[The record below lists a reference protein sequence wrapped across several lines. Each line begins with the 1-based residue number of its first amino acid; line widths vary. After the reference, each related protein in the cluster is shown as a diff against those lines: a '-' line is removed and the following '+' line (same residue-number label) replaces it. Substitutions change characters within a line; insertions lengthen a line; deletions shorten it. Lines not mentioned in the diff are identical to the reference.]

1 MAETIRAR
9 LEKDSGCVDG
19 FVFVTL
25 DTLLALAHICKWDE
39 RTWFVDGRLTGQT
52 LSLVTRE
59 HVGFVERCWGEQLR
73 AVLPGLVER
82 NVKASKRRQVYR
94 GQVEAE
100 QGRLVE

>member
-1 MAETIRAR
+1 
-9 LEKDSGCVDG
+9 
-19 FVFVTL
+19 VTL

-73 AVLPGLVER
+73 QVLPGLVIQVPSGPVKSDWVER
-82 NVKASKRRQVYR
+82 NVKASKRKQVYR